1 VRLCSALFSDGLD
14 RSYNQAIYQASD
26 MGIAIN
32 MLPGDA
38 QDLSS
43 SSVDVLSPFPL
54 FSPTSLCKPDLILM
68 FRLVSLHTSPFLQ
81 TPVGALSGG
90 GGHRERETGEGRR
103 SLDEGYE
110 NIQDDDE
117 PSSLTR
123 ASQFIP
129 SFDVL
134 SCTGC
139 FSRQHDKDANSDS
152 HSSKSRSSLDLKGLL
167 EAIRKGRVF
176 LLNAFQVALPRT
188 NLPPVISF

>member
-1 VRLCSALFSDGLD
+1 VG
-14 RSYNQAIYQASD
+14 RSYNQSIYQASD

-32 MLPGDA
+32 MLPGDG

-43 SSVDVLSPFPL
+43 SSVDVLSPFPF

-81 TPVGALSGG
+81 TPVGALA
-90 GGHRERETGEGRR
+90 GHHERESGQ
-103 SLDEGYE
+103 SLAEGYE
-110 NIQDDDE
+110 NIGDANEE
-117 PSSLTR
+117 PSGLTR
-123 ASQFIP
+123 SSQFIP

-139 FSRQHDKDANSDS
+139 FKDQHTKDAKTDTLS
-152 HSSKSRSSLDLKGLL
+152 SRSRSPLDLKGLL

-176 LLNAFQVALPRT
+176 LLNAFQV
-188 NLPPVISF
+188 